1 MPSSSAGGA
10 SPLLLVPLL
19 LALAAAPCTGWKIG
33 DPPSAPCQCPGG
45 GIGSRVVV
53 ALQAST
59 PPSCQCGEPAA
70 TRVLHAAEKEA
81 TGVWDNGH
89 LLKPVIV
96 QGTRARSWKPQS
108 PRYAHEKRLRWCTC
122 ACVCKNC
129 VLRVR
134 SSGARPPHS
143 LGHISSLALD
153 ARRSPGLRA
162 ALHGRPARNAGRRR
176 RG

>member
-70 TRVLHAAEKEA
+70 TRVLHAVEKGA
-81 TGVWDNGH
+81 MGVWDNGH

-96 QGTRARSWKPQS
+96 QGTTRQVVETAEPKVCTR
-108 PRYAHEKRLRWCTC
+108 EKV
-122 ACVCKNC
+122 AV
-129 VLRVR
+129 VHVRVR
-134 SSGARPPHS
+134 V
-143 LGHISSLALD
+143 
-153 ARRSPGLRA
+153 
-162 ALHGRPARNAGRRR
+162 
-176 RG
+176 